1 MSEMNFEDAPL
12 RPPPVERGDMGR
24 FERRGRTSA
33 NNSQTT
39 VKQQSLRKRQ
49 SRSLGRSRKASQVIQ
64 REGPKG
70 IPNKLSMQL
79 KEAIWA
85 ACEAAGGKEGSVGY
99 LKRLA
104 IENSSA
110 FASLLGK
117 TLPMALSADDSNGG
131 QVKMTL
137 NGLSSTRTAIATSRA

>member
-24 FERRGRTSA
+24 FERRGRKSA

-39 VKQQSLRKRQ
+39 VIEKKTVEITGPFKKGQSGNPA
-49 SRSLGRSRKASQVIQ
+49 GR
-64 REGPKG
+64 PKG

-85 ACEAAGGKEGSVGY
+85 ACEAAGARKGALDISRGWQSRIVA
-99 LKRLA
+99 RLRVCLERPSQWRYPPT
-104 IENSSA
+104 I
-110 FASLLGK
+110 L
-117 TLPMALSADDSNGG
+117 TVD
-131 QVKMTL
+131 
-137 NGLSSTRTAIATSRA
+137 RSR